1 MSDTKPTLDE
11 RLQAVIE
18 SLELQAHESEAMRA
32 RMDRLDARERR
43 ARQALLSGIAAYL
56 QALQEDGE

>member
-1 MSDTKPTLDE
+1 MSDDKPTLDE

-18 SLELQAHESEAMRA
+18 SLELQAREMEAMRA

>member
-11 RLQAVIE
+11 RLHAVIE
-18 SLELQAHESEAMRA
+18 SLESQAHESEAMRA

-43 ARQALLSGIAAYL
+43 ARQPLLSGIAAYL